1 VKKTEKYLF
10 GFFSLAAIVLGVV
23 SFVRW
28 RNLLKYGMT
37 FE

>member
-10 GFFSLAAIVLGVV
+10 GFFSLTAIVLGVV

-28 RNLLKYGMT
+28 RNLLKHGIT

>member
-1 VKKTEKYLF
+1 MKKTEKYIF

-28 RNLLKYGMT
+28 RNMIKHGIT